1 MKKIRVL
8 FLWAVLLI
16 FSLNVAADNLNPLIY
31 QYTNPDIT
39 VVFSEALNVTLERQQ
54 DIADEIAGIESG
66 TTLNSN
72 TASPDNIICTIFGH
86 DLSTTTVTVT
96 HHKVEQHHP
105 RCLMELYHVTACSRC
120 NYTDAELQS
129 SFHIL
134 CCPED

>member
-1 MKKIRVL
+1 MEELKPVGQIIAEAREKKGISKNQL
-8 FLWAVLLI
+8 AELAGI
-16 FSLNVAADNLNPLIY
+16 SH
-31 QYTNPDIT
+31 T
-39 VVFSEALNVTLERQQ
+39 
-54 DIADEIAGIESG
+54 EIARIESG